1 MEAFNWAGVAVA
13 VIGVISALLSGRAAR
28 TAAKYSSDASVANAK
43 VAAETEA
50 YNRARKM
57 DIETIERQDQEI
69 EEIRQNNRD
78 LREKVRAL
86 MQDNERLRQDNVSLH
101 QDNEALRRRVTRLEQ
116 QLGENS
122 ER

>member
-1 MEAFNWAGVAVA
+1 MEAFNWAGVVVA
-13 VIGVISALLSGRAAR
+13 IIGVLSAILSGRAAR

-50 YNRARKM
+50 YNRARRM
-57 DIETIERQDQEI
+57 DIETIERQDKEI
-69 EEIRQNNRD
+69 EEIRKNNSD
-78 LREKVRAL
+78 LREKVRAV
-86 MQDNERLRQDNVSLH
+86 MQANELLRQDNASLH
-101 QDNEALRRRVTRLEQ
+101 EDNQALRRRVTRLEQ